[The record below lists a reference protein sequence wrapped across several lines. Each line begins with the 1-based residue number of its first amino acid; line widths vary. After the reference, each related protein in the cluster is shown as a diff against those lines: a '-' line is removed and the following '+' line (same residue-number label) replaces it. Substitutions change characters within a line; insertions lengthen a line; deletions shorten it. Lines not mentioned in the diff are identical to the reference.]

1 MSNTAIAYQFDGQGY
16 YLSETLVQKMGDDYL
31 IPSDTT
37 MTKPTFKDGYWT
49 KWNGKKWI
57 LDTIPSTCQEAIDKG
72 LTCISN
78 GQGKHNYEVK
88 TLLENLVKADEEH
101 YKTVVSDDFVMSIEA
116 IPEKTLEEVKKA
128 KQDELSSIAGQ
139 YDQYKCDTM
148 YITSSVGGYR
158 FNADIRSQT
167 NIQGLVSQMA
177 SDEDTTLYK
186 DYDNEFKNL
195 TKTQLKIIYNEC
207 ILNGENLYKQKWT
220 YQAQIEACQ
229 TKEEVEA
236 IKIEFEMMDFSK

>member
-49 KWNGKKWI
+49 KWSGIKW
-57 LDTIPSTCQEAIDKG
+57 TFEKIPTTCQEAIDKG

-101 YKTVVSDDFVMSIEA
+101 YKTVVADDFVMSIEE
-116 IPEKTLEEVKKA
+116 IPEPTEEEKELEREQERQRALQV
-128 KQDELSSIAGQ
+128 QIDELS
-139 YDQYKCDTM
+139 KEM
-148 YITSSVGGYR
+148 
-158 FNADIRSQT
+158 NKAD
-167 NIQGLVSQMA
+167 
-177 SDEDTTLYK
+177 
-186 DYDNEFKNL
+186 
-195 TKTQLKIIYNEC
+195 
-207 ILNGENLYKQKWT
+207 LNGDEEWKADLRAEY
-220 YQAQIEACQ
+220 ARLIE
-229 TKEEVEA
+229 EL
-236 IKIEFEMMDFSK
+236 